1 MHDISNVEIG
11 ETKMRDDQ
19 RYNTLRN
26 LDEQSDTSTEV
37 GDWEAESDMKPRQSK
52 RGTFWRGVKHY
63 RWLLDTTLL
72 LIIVGLLAEKRW
84 RHGQSHQYEFAGDIT
99 GFAPRCKNRQ
109 EVIRVCS

>member
-11 ETKMRDDQ
+11 ETKMQDDQ
-19 RYNTLRN
+19 RYNVLRN
-26 LDEQSDTSTEV
+26 LDGQSDTSTEV
-37 GDWEAESDMKPRQSK
+37 GDWEVEGDMKPRQSK
-52 RGTFWRGVKHY
+52 IRTFWVKVKQY
-63 RWLLDTTLL
+63 RWLFDTTLL

-84 RHGQSHQYEFAGDIT
+84 RDGQSHQYEFAGDIT